1 MNENKFNE
9 EKEDVKEMIENIK
22 QMNDIEKAKVQGVML
37 GMKMIFYV
45 CGTIFYYF

>member
-37 GMKMIFYV
+37 GMKMAKDISDK
-45 CGTIFYYF
+45 TA

>member
-22 QMNDIEKAKVQGVML
+22 QMNDIEKAKVQGVRL
-37 GMKMIFYV
+37 GMKMAKDIPDK
-45 CGTIFYYF
+45 IA

>member
-37 GMKMIFYV
+37 GMKMAKDIPDK
-45 CGTIFYYF
+45 TAKK